1 MTISKR
7 FYYVPL
13 TVLIPLI
20 ALSLL
25 QLLPV
30 FIIDTNA
37 KYSKGVLLSTK
48 SKAGVSDLI
57 TVTAVVVKSWGTCPP
72 SSLLIWDELNSNWS
86 SYGSTPIVVNY
97 NHPQLCTG
105 PITYTDL
112 VASDADVLI
121 ISNPTGGEEQ
131 YSVDEI
137 AAILTYAEEG
147 HNIIGTYQ
155 LFQNPTS
162 AKDNRGLAPLFGL
175 HETTI
180 YTATSLIST
189 TFTLIEPAN
198 PLFTGMM
205 NQFISDGFTNS
216 QVPEDN
222 SWDAPDLNGAR
233 IVAKTADNAG
243 AIFVYDGL
251 RYHAIYVTH
260 MPEFSGNIEDER
272 FFYNAITYPRFTE
285 SVFLPIVL
293 R

>member
-1 MTISKR
+1 M
-7 FYYVPL
+7 PL
-13 TVLIPLI
+13 IVLIPL
-20 ALSLL
+20 LTVSFL

-30 FIIDTNA
+30 FIVDANA
-37 KYSKGVLLSTK
+37 EPQNSVLLSTE
-48 SKAGVSDLI
+48 SEVGDSVPV

-72 SSLLIWDELNSNWS
+72 SSLLIWDELNNNWS
-86 SYGSTPIVVNY
+86 SYGTTPVVINY
-97 NHPQLCTG
+97 NHPQLCSG
-105 PITYTDL
+105 PVTYTDL
-112 VASDADVLI
+112 VASGADVLI

-137 AAILTYAEEG
+137 AAISTYAQEG

-162 AKDNRGLAPLFGL
+162 TKDNRGLAPIFGL
-175 HETTI
+175 YATTN
-180 YTATSLIST
+180 YTATSLISA
-189 TFTLIEPAN
+189 TFSLIEPTD
-198 PLFTGMM
+198 PLFTGMT
-205 NQFISDGFTNS
+205 NQYTSDGFANS
-216 QVPEDN
+216 QVPGDN

-233 IVAKTADNAG
+233 IVAKTTDNEG

-260 MPEFSGNIEDER
+260 MPEFSGGIEDER